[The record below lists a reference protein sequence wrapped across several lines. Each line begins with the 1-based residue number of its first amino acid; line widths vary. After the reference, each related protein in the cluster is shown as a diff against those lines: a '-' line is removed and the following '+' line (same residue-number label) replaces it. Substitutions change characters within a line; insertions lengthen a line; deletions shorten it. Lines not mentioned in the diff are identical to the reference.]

1 MASTPARNATRVTP
15 ALIPKVVAA
24 TSTSTVPSR
33 ACVTPESWQYAGSVN
48 RPTPQPRSVVADI
61 PTYRAGKPADD
72 DTHKLASNENPLEP
86 LPTVRQRITE
96 ALGRVNRYPDASCS
110 QLYAALARQL
120 DVPAHWLI
128 AGTGSVHVL
137 YGLLCAWCESGD
149 EVVYAWRSFE
159 AYPIAVALSGATGVP
174 VPLTDGRHD
183 LEAMRAAVTER
194 TKVVLVCT
202 PNNPTGP
209 AVDHDDLAAFI
220 ASVPGDVLVVID
232 EAYGEFVRGPRAAR
246 GLDLVREHRNVVV
259 LRTFSKAYGLAGLRV
274 GYAIAH
280 PLVIEHLAKA
290 IAPFSVSSIAQEAAI
305 ASLDAQ
311 NELAAR
317 VDGIVAERERVI
329 GQLRDQGWPIPDSE
343 GNFVWVPAGGESAR
357 IATELSP
364 LSVRL
369 FDDEGIRVTIG
380 TPQINAQFVDLMRA
394 IGS

>member
-1 MASTPARNATRVTP
+1 M
-15 ALIPKVVAA
+15 
-24 TSTSTVPSR
+24 
-33 ACVTPESWQYAGSVN
+33 N

-209 AVDHDDLAAFI
+209 AVDHDDLTAFI

-246 GLDLVREHRNVVV
+246 GLDLVREHGNVVV